1 VKNMDFVAT
10 GIFMKNGEENK
21 FTKNLTATSEKA
33 AKEKIYA
40 EFGSKN
46 NLKRKDIKIKEI
58 KGAN

>member
-1 VKNMDFVAT
+1 MKFVAT
-10 GIFMKNGEENK
+10 GIFLKNGQENK
-21 FTKNLTATSEKA
+21 FTKELNATSEKA

-46 NLKRKDIKIKEI
+46 NLKRKDIKIQGL

>member
-1 VKNMDFVAT
+1 MNFVAT
-10 GIFMKNGEENK
+10 GIFIKNGQENK
-21 FTKNLTATSEKA
+21 FKKELTAVSEKA

-46 NLKRKDIKIKEI
+46 NLKRKDIKITDL